1 MQPLRG
7 GVRPLK
13 ALHGPT
19 RAAPCPD
26 RHPNPGYRD
35 AAAICAPRV
44 GQTVRPAFPDVPHEE
59 FVMQIT
65 IQGHQVDVTPAL
77 RDYAMGKFDRVARH
91 FDHLHELNVVLGIEK
106 VLHKAEATMQFS
118 GRKAGRTLH
127 ADATAT
133 DMYAAIDALV
143 DKIDKQVRKHKEKL
157 TDHHAESV
165 RATRYTTE

>member
-1 MQPLRG
+1 
-7 GVRPLK
+7 
-13 ALHGPT
+13 
-19 RAAPCPD
+19 
-26 RHPNPGYRD
+26 
-35 AAAICAPRV
+35 
-44 GQTVRPAFPDVPHEE
+44 
-59 FVMQIT
+59 MQIT